1 MKMYLALTIA
11 LLACVAATAAPL
23 SYPVFRAPAAIVVDG
38 EVQQEAAWQGAPS
51 VTGFSKLGA
60 GYTNAKQSA
69 AQMLWDDQGLYI
81 AVVCEEPDAALLKP
95 VVRDYGDTW
104 AEDSLEIF
112 LQPALQ
118 AYQIAVTAG
127 GAKGGF
133 EGGPDVSKIKA
144 AAKIG
149 PDFYSIEVFVPFSVV
164 KATTKAGDKWR
175 GEICRNCFT
184 SSGVVDKFTS
194 WTPLQARFL
203 EPDNFATL
211 AFSGET
217 SSAEQVKQL
226 TEQLNLPY
234 RQTVAASMKA
244 AAEIGAQYKGTLQE
258 AQEDAAMGERARG
271 LLREWRTI
279 ERLSKQTDTA
289 SILDL
294 RHSLMQLQEL
304 NQASY
309 ELKYK
314 YLISKLLSEN

>member
-1 MKMYLALTIA
+1 MKTYLTITLA
-11 LLACVAATAAPL
+11 LLAAVAVTAAPL
-23 SYPVFRAPAAIVVDG
+23 NYPVFRAPAAIVVDG

-60 GYTNAKQSA
+60 DYTNAKQSA
-69 AQMLWDDQGLYI
+69 AQMLWDDRGLYI

-112 LQPALQ
+112 LQPGIQ
-118 AYQIAVTAG
+118 PYQIAVTAG

-149 PDFYSIEVFVPFSVV
+149 ADFYSIEVFVPFEVV
-164 KATTKAGDKWR
+164 KANTKAGDKWR
-175 GEICRNCFT
+175 GEICRNVFT
-184 SSGVVDKFTS
+184 STMVVDKFTS

-217 SSAEQVKQL
+217 CSAEQVRQL

-244 AAEIGAQYKGTLQE
+244 AAQIGAQYKGTLQE
-258 AQEDAAMGERARG
+258 AQDDALLGERARG
-271 LLREWRTI
+271 LLREWRQI
-279 ERLSKQTDTA
+279 ERLSKQSNTA
-289 SILDL
+289 SILNL
-294 RHSLMQLQEL
+294 RQSLMKLQML
-304 NQASY
+304 NLDSY
-309 ELKYK
+309 EVKYK
-314 YLISKLLSEN
+314 YLIAKLLSEN